1 MASSRS
7 FMTFTQRSLLYSLE
21 LYVQALRIQPN
32 VCKAY
37 IVVPRVFTGLEGSR
51 VVYSSLKERINA
63 VNHLQYIVL
72 EE

>member
-32 VCKAY
+32 VCTAY
-37 IVVPRVFTGLEGSR
+37 IVVPRVFTVLEGSR